1 MAQNDNLIACH
12 SDLCPI
18 LPGALILPRSGRAPP
33 YRQKAATRMGYPQE
47 YAVIQ
52 NDSRTKG
59 WATRQSPEEQ
69 VGSQALPNTTTAS
82 LRAGRFALEAEKA
95 RERSGLRSS
104 AAEFAAD
111 DPGEAEKAG
120 CEQRKR

>member
-59 WATRQSPEEQ
+59 WATRQS
-69 VGSQALPNTTTAS
+69 
-82 LRAGRFALEAEKA
+82 